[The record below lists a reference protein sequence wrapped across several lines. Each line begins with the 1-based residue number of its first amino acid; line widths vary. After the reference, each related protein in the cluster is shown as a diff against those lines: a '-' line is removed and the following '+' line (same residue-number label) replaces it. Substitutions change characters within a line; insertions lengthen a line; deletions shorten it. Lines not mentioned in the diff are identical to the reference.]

1 MEIMHARIDS
11 STRSDDLYLKE
22 MPVIAKFKKAEFIIG
37 KKASLDDNDF
47 YIELS
52 KEYFKWIFKKMT

>member
-22 MPVIAKFKKAEFIIG
+22 MPVIAKFKK
-37 KKASLDDNDF
+37 S
-47 YIELS
+47 
-52 KEYFKWIFKKMT
+52 

>member
-1 MEIMHARIDS
+1 MHARIDS
-11 STRSDDLYLKE
+11 STRSNDLYLKE

-47 YIELS
+47 YIDTYVQCCLS
-52 KEYFKWIFKKMT
+52 AVNREST